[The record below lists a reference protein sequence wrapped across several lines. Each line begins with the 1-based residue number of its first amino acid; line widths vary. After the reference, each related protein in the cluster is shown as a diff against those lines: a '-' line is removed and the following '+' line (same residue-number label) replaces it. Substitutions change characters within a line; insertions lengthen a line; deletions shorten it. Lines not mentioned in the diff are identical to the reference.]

1 VFLLENQKIT
11 LVELAP
17 TEFGKLDKEITKDVY
32 YRFNTAPRAL
42 PLLHAILLQ
51 NGYKDVDSI
60 YSKYSPHGKLSEKN
74 WQRIK
79 DSDYLLLSSI
89 TRTHP
94 QTLELADRYKQMNPQ
109 GTVIL
114 GGPHAT
120 YLDEECLQNDSIDII
135 VRREGDN
142 TLPELMQRLTKKES
156 IEEVL
161 GISYKKG
168 SNIIRTSDRT
178 ALTEEELSAL
188 PKPVYDTQTSKWMV
202 IPVLITSRGCPF
214 DCDFCGVTDYYG
226 KNYRKKSTDSIMD
239 ELKFL
244 KRRYMFV
251 GDDNFAGKPRQTEEL
266 LERMIDEKIKHRY
279 GIQIDVHT
287 SVRRGFAGKMHKAG
301 VRNAFVGFEALDK
314 ESLDSVNKKNS
325 QKKNEDAAETLRN
338 AGIWVHGMFIVG
350 LSGHDKSYLDY
361 LTNWAIKYCDSAQF
375 FSIVP
380 IPGTRL
386 TKEMEENKL
395 IITKNYNLYDGHH
408 VLTQPEKIS
417 PLELQL
423 KIFDMHEKFYS
434 NRDFSHSTR
443 PILKRV
449 TNRYALSMIKALE
462 NSPQTKQHIEFLKSI
477 K

>member
-1 VFLLENQKIT
+1 MDPKIT

-17 TEFGKLDKEITKDVY
+17 TEFGKLGTEITRDVY
-32 YRFNTAPRAL
+32 YRLNTPPRAL

-94 QTLELADRYKQMNPQ
+94 QTSELAVRYKQINPQ
-109 GTVIL
+109 GIVIL

-142 TLPELMQRLTKKES
+142 TLPDLMQRLAKNES
-156 IEEVL
+156 IEDVL
-161 GISYKKG
+161 GISYRRG
-168 SNIIRTSDRT
+168 SNIIRTSDRA
-178 ALTEEELSAL
+178 ALTEDELSGL
-188 PKPVYDTQTSKWMV
+188 PIQVYDKQTSKWMS
-202 IPVLITSRGCPF
+202 IPVLITSRGCPY

-226 KNYRKKSTDSIMD
+226 KNYRKKSIDSIVN
-239 ELKFL
+239 ELKFFKKKYL
-244 KRRYMFV
+244 FI

-266 LERMIDEKIKHRY
+266 LERLIYEKIKHSY
-279 GIQIDVHT
+279 GIQIDVHS
-287 SVRRGFAGKMHKAG
+287 SVREGFAEKMGKVG
-301 VRNAFVGFEALDK
+301 VKYAFVGFEALDS

-325 QKKNEDAAETLRN
+325 QKKNEEAAQTLRT

-350 LSGHDKSYLDY
+350 LFGHDKNYLDY
-361 LTNWAIKYCDSAQF
+361 LTEWAIKYCDSTQF

-386 TKEMEENKL
+386 TEQMEKNNQ
-395 IITKNYNLYDGHH
+395 IITKEYNLYDGHH
-408 VLTQPEKIS
+408 VLTLPEKIS

-434 NRDFSHSTR
+434 NRDFSHSTK
-443 PILKRV
+443 PIVKRIM
-449 TNRYALSMIKALE
+449 NRYARAMVRALE
-462 NSPQTKQHIEFLKSI
+462 NSPQTKQHIEFLRK